1 MLHDHQK
8 AVAHLRKT
16 CPRFRD
22 LIRRAGPCL
31 LEPTSSKTPFQAL
44 IHAIAHQQLHGKAA
58 ATILGRFQALFPNNR
73 MPGPKA
79 LAGITDEQL
88 RAAGFSGSK
97 VAAIRDLAAK
107 TITGIVPGKTA
118 IATLSDEEII
128 ERLIQVRGIGRWTV
142 EMLLMFTLGR
152 PDVWPVDDFGVR
164 AGWKITYGL
173 TEMPK
178 PKELLALGEKFRP
191 YRSVATW
198 YLYRATDLSRA
209 PGTAPSSPLP

>member
-8 AVAHLRKT
+8 AVAHLRNT
-16 CPRFRD
+16 CPQFRD

-79 LAGITDEQL
+79 LASVTDEQL

-97 VAAIRDLAAK
+97 VAAIRDLAEK
-107 TITGIVPGKTA
+107 TIAGIVPGKTA

-128 ERLIQVRGIGRWTV
+128 ARLIQVRGIGRWTV

-152 PDVWPVDDFGVR
+152 ADVWPVDDFGVR

-209 PGTAPSSPLP
+209 PGAAPSSPLP